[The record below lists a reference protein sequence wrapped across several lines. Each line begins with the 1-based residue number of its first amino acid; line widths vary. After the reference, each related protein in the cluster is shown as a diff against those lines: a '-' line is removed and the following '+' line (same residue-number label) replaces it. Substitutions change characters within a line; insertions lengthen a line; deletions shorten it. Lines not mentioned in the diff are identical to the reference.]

1 VSLTGATDT
10 LARPGADSEGM
21 TLEQLRDLPAA
32 GIVPVAKRLVGDL
45 TTLRETMAA
54 QADGGRVR
62 HGALKLEGLAVVDE
76 RHVLVANDDDFGIQG
91 SGPERRRSF
100 LWLVEL
106 GEPLPGGRSE

>member
-1 VSLTGATDT
+1 
-10 LARPGADSEGM
+10 M
-21 TLEQLRDLPAA
+21 
-32 GIVPVAKRLVGDL
+32 PVAKRLVGDL

-62 HGALKLEGLAVVDE
+62 HGSLKLEGLAVVDE
-76 RHVLVANDDDFGIQG
+76 RHALIANDDDFGVHG

-106 GEPLPGGRSE
+106 GEALSGGQGGRSLVWVMGADRIGIFKQSALLVPPGHPS